1 MNDAAKVRKHLVHDL
16 TCAVCWRLAG
26 VYGSSSRQTG
36 SAALESV
43 SLIKL
48 VMDISDYQSNYDCK
62 NTRKSIR
69 IFVSNIK
76 VKKGLALN
84 LFSIMVMEIVI
95 LSCHFFVKLSI

>member
-76 VKKGLALN
+76 VEKRPCIKFVFYHGYGN
-84 LFSIMVMEIVI
+84 CYPV
-95 LSCHFFVKLSI
+95 LSFLCEAF